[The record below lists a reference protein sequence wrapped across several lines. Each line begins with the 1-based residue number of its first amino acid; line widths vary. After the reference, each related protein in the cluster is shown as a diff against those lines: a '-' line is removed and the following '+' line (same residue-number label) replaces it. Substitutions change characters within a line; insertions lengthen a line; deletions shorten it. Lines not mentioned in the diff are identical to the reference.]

1 SNATMLYGHIEK
13 WHHRIDHL
21 ERLRQLQDKTAGFQT
36 FIPLKFR
43 NQDNQM
49 SHVPESTTVEDLRNY
64 AVSRIYLDNFDHIK
78 AYWPMIGRQVAQMSL
93 SFGVDDID
101 GTIDDTTKIYS
112 MAGSEE
118 QHPALSTRELVDLI
132 RRVGRRAIERD
143 TLYNILEDYSDKVF
157 EDDKQW
163 RGYYALP
170 VVENAGS

>member
-1 SNATMLYGHIEK
+1 
-13 WHHRIDHL
+13 
-21 ERLRQLQDKTAGFQT
+21 
-36 FIPLKFR
+36 
-43 NQDNQM
+43 
-49 SHVPESTTVEDLRNY
+49 
-64 AVSRIYLDNFDHIK
+64 
-78 AYWPMIGRQVAQMSL
+78 
-93 SFGVDDID
+93 
-101 GTIDDTTKIYS
+101 
-112 MAGSEE
+112 GSEE